1 MFFSSFFSTEV
12 FFPSTT
18 QQRKIERNRES
29 FEPNSRSMNY
39 KLEFL
44 NSELRKIISNDA
56 KTIDILV
63 AEVDGQ
69 RGKKMENLN

>member
-1 MFFSSFFSTEV
+1 
-12 FFPSTT
+12 
-18 QQRKIERNRES
+18 
-29 FEPNSRSMNY
+29 MNY

-63 AEVDGQ
+63 AKVDGQ
-69 RGKKMENLN
+69 RGEKNGKSNLLKIECFCIAEALSTCRFLLISIIT